1 MVRVEPSGD
10 HSVIVADSARGSEPL
25 PDLLRWLLD
34 RGATVRDVRVREPD
48 LADVF
53 RQLTGKALEERG

>member
-1 MVRVEPSGD
+1 
-10 HSVIVADSARGSEPL
+10 L